1 MRTRGPIGRIGH
13 SGARGSLHSVSTLL
27 LLLAL
32 ILPGC
37 GTKEVRSYPPSPR
50 ASLPTRP
57 TSDRVRIPPTQ
68 RPYTIEGK
76 TYYPIPSAYGYV
88 ESGIASWYGPQFHGK
103 NTSCGETYDMHGLTA
118 AHKILPMHTRV
129 LVKNLENGREIVLRV
144 NDRGPFVKDRVIDL
158 SLGAAKTLGVSGPGT
173 ARVQIT
179 ALGEAVP
186 PAVGSRS
193 QERFVPYRNFTEG
206 EFFVQIGAFSRKE
219 NADRLRGEIVGR
231 GKKAVSQVYDLAD
244 GSRYYRVQVWAGTT
258 LDEARR
264 AEQGWEGRY
273 PGAFVIAR

>member
-1 MRTRGPIGRIGH
+1 MKKVLP
-13 SGARGSLHSVSTLL
+13 SLLL
-27 LLLAL
+27 LPPLLLAL
-32 ILPGC
+32 TLQGC
-37 GTKEVRSYPPSPR
+37 GSKEVRGYPPR
-50 ASLPTRP
+50 ASIPSTPTRKP
-57 TSDRVRIPPTQ
+57 VAPNRIRIPATQ

-158 SLGAAKTLGVSGPGT
+158 SLSAAKALGVAGPGT
-173 ARVQIT
+173 ARVLIT
-179 ALGEAVP
+179 ALGEAEP
-186 PAVGSRS
+186 GTAGGRG

-219 NADRLRGEIVGR
+219 NADRLQGEIVGQGR
-231 GKKAVSQVYDLAD
+231 KAVSEVYALAD

-273 PGAFVIAR
+273 PGAFIIAR